1 MNLGF
6 ILFDYF
12 PFGGLQRDCVKIAG
26 HCIQHGH
33 RVTIFTR
40 TWQGERP
47 KGIEVE
53 LFGRRGWSN
62 VSRNRHWL
70 KQLGATLPQ
79 RGLDGIAG
87 FNKMPGLDVYYGA
100 DPCFV
105 ARMAKNK
112 PRWYRWLPRY
122 RHFAELERAVFAP
135 GAATQI
141 LLIAPRDKAVYQ
153 DIYGTEERFHFL
165 PPNAARRTFTE
176 PQRLATRDKIRR
188 DNGWPLDENIAL
200 HVGSDF
206 RRKGVDRAILALAAL
221 PEPLRALTRLVILG
235 KGDPARFVRLARNA
249 GVADRVHFLGGRL
262 DAPDWMLAADFMVHP
277 AHSENTGTTL
287 VEALAAGLPVLTTE
301 VCGFASHVASAQA
314 GIVLPSPF
322 DQGVCNR
329 AFAGMLDPD
338 AALKRRTNALAY
350 AARED
355 IYGCHERAAELIE
368 QIVRQKLERAAVD
381 GPARVT

>member
-6 ILFDYF
+6 TLFDYF

-26 HCIQHGH
+26 HCVARGH

-40 TWQGERP
+40 TWEGERP
-47 KGIEVE
+47 AGVEVE
-53 LFGRRGWSN
+53 LFGRRGWTN

-70 KQLGATLPQ
+70 GQLATTLPQ

-87 FNKMPGLDVYYGA
+87 FNKMPGIDLYYGA

-105 ARMAKNK
+105 ARMARSK

-135 GAATQI
+135 GAAAQI
-141 LLIAPRDKAVYQ
+141 LLIAPRDKEVYQ
-153 DIYGTEERFHFL
+153 KIYGTEERFHFL
-165 PPNAARRTFTE
+165 PPNAARRSFTE
-176 PQRLATRDKIRR
+176 SQRLELRDKIRR
-188 DNGWPLDENIAL
+188 DNNWPKDEQIAL

-221 PEPLRALTRLVILG
+221 PDPQRKQTRLVILG
-235 KGDPARFVRLARNA
+235 KGDPARLMRLAGSL
-249 GVADRVHFLGGRL
+249 GVADRVHFFGGRL

-277 AHSENTGTTL
+277 AYSENTGTTL
-287 VEALAAGLPVLTTE
+287 VEALASGLPVLATD
-301 VCGFASHVASAQA
+301 VCGFAFHVAKAQA

-322 DQGVCNR
+322 DQAVCNP
-329 AFAGMLDPD
+329 AFAGMLEPD
-338 AALKRRTNALAY
+338 SATRWRANALAY
-350 AARED
+350 AVRED
-355 IYGCHERAAELIE
+355 IYGCHERAAEIIIE
-368 QIVRQKLERAAVD
+368 TIQRKMKSRGTV
-381 GPARVT
+381 G